1 MALIHCPECNY
12 ELSSKAKNC
21 PNCGYPISSKD
32 VINASVGK
40 QEQRFHDN
48 KKIIIP
54 IVLIIVVFFVFMMQ
68 HPKDPFEKYYSYLG
82 QEKQILDNDKNIAK
96 VELTDNMS
104 MYTVLNVKIWGQSGN
119 IGMFS
124 GEDKKINYCSWDTN
138 KSLSDEEEEA
148 LIKKMDKLYGK
159 HDRSDKLFIWE
170 NFKDKSV
177 HAMEEDDGG
186 FSVIFLLADDE

>member
-68 HPKDPFEKYYSYLG
+68 HPKDPF
-82 QEKQILDNDKNIAK
+82 
-96 VELTDNMS
+96 
-104 MYTVLNVKIWGQSGN
+104 
-119 IGMFS
+119 
-124 GEDKKINYCSWDTN
+124 
-138 KSLSDEEEEA
+138 
-148 LIKKMDKLYGK
+148 
-159 HDRSDKLFIWE
+159 R
-170 NFKDKSV
+170 KD
-177 HAMEEDDGG
+177 
-186 FSVIFLLADDE
+186 